1 MISIFIFKYTRK
13 NHWKKCNI
21 FWECSSFLSEAER
34 KRVCVWVCLR
44 AIVPRD
50 RECLEERQR
59 VCMRY
64 VILLCKYL
72 PHRKKGKKATNQH
85 YPVWANCISSENKIR
100 CEATTKR
107 GKQTCDQS
115 VSPLS
120 ECSEK
125 SCPIGSKQRGSVCC
139 LAAASASETRDRVHV
154 VMAAKRR

>member
-34 KRVCVWVCLR
+34 KRVC
-44 AIVPRD
+44 
-50 RECLEERQR
+50 ECVYERLFH
-59 VCMRY
+59 VTVSAWKSDKECACGMLFFCVNIY
-64 VILLCKYL
+64 
-72 PHRKKGKKATNQH
+72 HTGKKGKKATNQH